1 MIFPQIH
8 FPRQCCHITPRA
20 LQRGALHLSSLRSRR
35 LRSSLSLNLQPVS
48 QGPSSSAAEEAQ
60 PELEAAAAEEA
71 QPELEAAAAEEA
83 QPERGRV
90 LQADRSASIWSSA
103 AAQAHEASHVASA
116 CADSCVIASCVSL
129 VSITIRRGFGVCCWR
144 GSAGCG
150 TGILLKEDMAR
161 NSEPQT

>member
-1 MIFPQIH
+1 M
-8 FPRQCCHITPRA
+8 
-20 LQRGALHLSSLRSRR
+20 
-35 LRSSLSLNLQPVS
+35 S